1 MLKIN
6 FLLNVQFSPS
16 PPFQVFVNGMF
27 AFVLY
32 DSGRDEYFVARD
44 PVSLWIIIFVV
55 IVLISIITTNR
66 YILIYAQMTID

>member
-1 MLKIN
+1 
-6 FLLNVQFSPS
+6 
-16 PPFQVFVNGMF
+16 MF